1 MNREAR
7 RLCKR
12 AGRTRRSSP
21 TIAGVAGRRRGWFR
35 PSRDNQWVVQAR
47 EVLTSAFLDMDRRQ
61 SIAETAANAS
71 AQMFPERGVMALWE
85 PVRSRCYDAAGAY
98 LALNERLDQAERE
111 DAPRVPQPE
120 IDAVV
125 RRLAEAASGV
135 DEFYRGNQAHLEHAV
150 AVYGSVPQLVA
161 QVRGAAEQ
169 ALVAMADSAYAG
181 YPSVRTA
188 ATAVDEGLITLDAAA
203 ARGVGAAREAA
214 TRLETLTRAL
224 SRALEEAP
232 GKQHS
237 ATTALSSASTRLAAA
252 RTRRERIGP
261 AFSTLLREFNAA
273 SSADLAN
280 NERESQIAIDAA
292 DADLS
297 RARAALAK
305 NDPEQAL
312 DLTTSARAHLAT
324 AEEKVDAVTD
334 RLTLLREV
342 RADPQQK
349 VKAVRFKLRD
359 AQMLAV
365 HRGLVAEWG
374 SVLDAQSDRIDRA
387 TAGLTGRHPDYWA
400 YVSELDASAAF
411 IAGVVDRMR
420 RTDA

>member
-1 MNREAR
+1 M
-7 RLCKR
+7 
-12 AGRTRRSSP
+12 
-21 TIAGVAGRRRGWFR
+21 AGRRRGWFR
-35 PSRDNQWVVQAR
+35 SSRDNQWVEQAR
-47 EVLTSAFLDMDRRQ
+47 GVLTPAFLDMDRRQ
-61 SIAETAANAS
+61 SIAEGAAHAS
-71 AQMFPERGVMALWE
+71 AQMFPERGVMARWE
-85 PVRSRCYDAAGAY
+85 PVRARCYEAAGAY
-98 LALNERLDQAERE
+98 MALNERLDQAER
-111 DAPRVPQPE
+111 DGPRVPQPE
-120 IDAVV
+120 IEAVV
-125 RRLAEAASGV
+125 HRLADAARGV
-135 DEFYRGNQAHLEHAV
+135 DEFYRGDQAHLEHAV

-161 QVRGAAEQ
+161 QVRGAAER
-169 ALVAMADSAYAG
+169 ALLAMADSAYAG
-181 YPSVRTA
+181 YPSVRRA
-188 ATAVDEGLITLDAAA
+188 GAAVDEGLITLDAAA
-203 ARGVGAAREAA
+203 STGVGAAREAA

-224 SRALEEAP
+224 SRALEDAP

-252 RTRRERIGP
+252 RTRLERIGP

-280 NERESQIAIDAA
+280 NERESRQAIDAA
-292 DADLS
+292 EADLT
-297 RARAALAK
+297 RARTALAK

-312 DLTTSARAHLAT
+312 DLTTSARAHLAV
-324 AEEKVDAVTD
+324 AEERADAVTD

-365 HRGLVAEWG
+365 HRDLVAEWG

-400 YVSELDASAAF
+400 YVSELDAAAAF

-420 RTDA
+420 NTET

>member
-1 MNREAR
+1 ME
-7 RLCKR
+7 
-12 AGRTRRSSP
+12 
-21 TIAGVAGRRRGWFR
+21 
-35 PSRDNQWVVQAR
+35 QAR
-47 EVLTSAFLDMDRRQ
+47 QALTSAFLDMDRRQ
-61 SIAETAANAS
+61 SIAEAAATAS
-71 AQMFPERGVMALWE
+71 AQMFPERAMAAKWE
-85 PVRSRCYDAAGAY
+85 PVRARCYDAATAY
-98 LALNERLDQAERE
+98 LALGERLDQAER
-111 DAPRVPQPE
+111 DGPRVPQPE
-120 IDAVV
+120 IDTAI
-125 RRLAEAASGV
+125 RRLSDAARGV
-135 DEFYRGNQAHLEHAV
+135 DDFYRGNQAHLEHAV
-150 AVYGSVPQLVA
+150 AVYGSVPQLVQ

-169 ALVAMADSAYAG
+169 ALLAMADSAYAG
-181 YPSVRTA
+181 YPSVRRS
-188 ATAVDEGLITLDAAA
+188 ATAVDEGLVTLDTAIGT
-203 ARGVGAAREAA
+203 GVGAAREAA

-224 SRALEEAP
+224 SSALEEAP

-237 ATTALSSASTRLAAA
+237 ASIALSSASTRLSAAEH
-252 RTRRERIGP
+252 RCERVAP

-280 NERESQIAIDAA
+280 NERESRKSIQAA
-292 DADLS
+292 EADLT

-324 AEEKVDAVTD
+324 AEEQADAVTD
-334 RLTLLREV
+334 RLTLLREL

-400 YVSELDASAAF
+400 FVSELDASAAF

-420 RTDA
+420 KTNT